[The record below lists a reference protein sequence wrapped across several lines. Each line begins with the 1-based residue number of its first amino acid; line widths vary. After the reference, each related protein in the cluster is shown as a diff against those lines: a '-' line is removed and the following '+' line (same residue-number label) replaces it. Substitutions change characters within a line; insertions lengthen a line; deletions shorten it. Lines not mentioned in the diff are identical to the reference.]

1 MKLNDDKYHLMIFG
15 NTKNVTTIKIGN
27 AEIKESYSEKL
38 LGITF
43 DKKLSFKQHIED
55 LCKKANQKLHAL
67 ARVSY
72 FMDPAKIQT
81 LMNASIKSQFNY
93 CPLVWMFHD
102 RGGNSKINRIQER
115 ALKLV
120 CKDIGREL
128 EVEREQNLSNHQRNL
143 QLLMI
148 EIYKAKH
155 NISPEF
161 MKDVFF
167 ENHNNYN
174 LRSDNH
180 LRMQKIVTTKYGTE
194 DVMYRGYILW
204 SSLPKDIKNSV
215 LYLSSRD
222 V

>member
-1 MKLNDDKYHLMIFG
+1 M
-15 NTKNVTTIKIGN
+15 
-27 AEIKESYSEKL
+27 

-43 DKKLSFKQHIED
+43 DKKLAFKQHIED

-72 FMDPAKIQT
+72 FMDPAKIET
-81 LMNASIKSQFNY
+81 LMNAFIKSQFNY

-102 RGGNSKINRIQER
+102 RGSNSKINRIQER

-120 CKDIGREL
+120 CKDSGREL
-128 EVEREQNLSNHQRNL
+128 EVEREKNLSNHQRNL

-148 EIYKAKH
+148 GIYKAKH

-180 LRMQKIVTTKYGTE
+180 LRLPKMVTTKYDTK

-204 SSLPKDIKNSV
+204 SSLPKDIKNSSTLSEFKRRLISWDGNICNCR
-215 LYLSSRD
+215 LYKVFILG
-222 V
+222 VGCL

>member
-1 MKLNDDKYHLMIFG
+1 M
-15 NTKNVTTIKIGN
+15 
-27 AEIKESYSEKL
+27 

-43 DKKLSFKQHIED
+43 DKKLSFKKHIED

-72 FMDPAKIQT
+72 LLDQAKKET
-81 LMNASIKSQFNY
+81 LMNAFIKSQFNY

-102 RGGNSKINRIQER
+102 RGSNSKINRTQER

-120 CKDIGREL
+120 CRDSGRKLEL
-128 EVEREQNLSNHQRNL
+128 ERGKTLSNHQRNL
-143 QLLMI
+143 QLIMI
-148 EIYKAKH
+148 EVYKAKH

-180 LRMQKIVTTKYGTE
+180 LRLPNIVTTKYGTE
-194 DVMYRGYILW
+194 NVMYRGYILW
-204 SSLPKDIKNSV
+204 SSLPKEIENSST
-215 LYLSSRD
+215 LSEFKRRLKSNWDENICNCRLCK
-222 V
+222 VFILGVAFL